1 MNFVITFE
9 EKEYSSDGTFEA
21 YVSDHHD
28 KQKTKHTRRLSIV
41 EIIAIGSC
49 ATLSLLGSAVFVWKY
64 FVRQIKMLSSKV
76 RSLGVVCLV
85 LMLRGVARVV
95 AKERKNRRP

>member
-64 FVRQIKMLSSKV
+64 FVRQIKMLD
-76 RSLGVVCLV
+76 GFICW
-85 LMLRGVARVV
+85 
-95 AKERKNRRP
+95 N